1 MNTDN
6 FTSAALA
13 TAVIGFMI
21 QTLVP
26 AEPQALAAPSQAG
39 NFSCDEKIEAQRLKV
54 PSELG
59 PSTRFCE
66 TPAGQQSLGAHP
78 MDPAQRQP
86 LPILRL
92 AKSTFLPFMGRRP
105 AKSPTK
111 FVSAVQLLRE

>member
-1 MNTDN
+1 MNTDL

-54 PSELG
+54 PSALG
-59 PSTRFCE
+59 LNTRFCE
-66 TPAGQQSLGAHP
+66 TPAGQQSLGWLTTITLAGVWVH
-78 MDPAQRQP
+78 DRRHLAQWP
-86 LPILRL
+86 LQ
-92 AKSTFLPFMGRRP
+92 GYG
-105 AKSPTK
+105 
-111 FVSAVQLLRE
+111 